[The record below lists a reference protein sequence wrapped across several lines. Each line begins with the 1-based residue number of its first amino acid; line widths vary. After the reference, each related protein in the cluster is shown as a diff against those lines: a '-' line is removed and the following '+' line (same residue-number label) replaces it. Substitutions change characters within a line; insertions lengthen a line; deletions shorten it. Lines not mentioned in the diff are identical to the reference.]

1 LTGGPNSCIG
11 AVFEKTTPHGQ
22 REDCKITSKEMAE
35 NSTKIAQQE
44 LRARSATVWAHIQT
58 DGSLCL
64 LRGDSGDGVKQFWG
78 DEDYDFWVD
87 VPSSEIGKL
96 LLLLLKEKYNGN
108 IEALDEFK
116 VFCESNGITCQFM
129 NQYMEWS

>member
-1 LTGGPNSCIG
+1 
-11 AVFEKTTPHGQ
+11 
-22 REDCKITSKEMAE
+22 MAE
-35 NSTKIAQQE
+35 KSTTIAQQE
-44 LRARSATVWAHIQT
+44 LSARSATVWAYIQA
-58 DGSLCL
+58 DGSLSL

-108 IEALDEFK
+108 IEAVDEFK
-116 VFCESNGITCQFM
+116 AFCESNGITCQFM